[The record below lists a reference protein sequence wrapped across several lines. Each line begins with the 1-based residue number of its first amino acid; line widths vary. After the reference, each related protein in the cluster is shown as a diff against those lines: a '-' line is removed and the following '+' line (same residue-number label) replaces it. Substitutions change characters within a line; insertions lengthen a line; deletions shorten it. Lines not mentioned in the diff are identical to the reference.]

1 MRLQSGKRIK
11 RFHALCASV
20 PLCEI
25 IPVVMFVFGLGCCRP
40 LFAAQVAD
48 LSRDGIGITVDA
60 EPETVD
66 PGRDF
71 FVTVTVN
78 SPAGQTATLPDLR
91 TRFQGFQV
99 AEDFTEDPLPGA
111 DGGTT
116 LVSRWRLVP
125 EPMARKYRLAPFVVS
140 VADQEP
146 QAANREPRTFYTAPV
161 LFAPPA
167 ARASVTGDMEVEPKR
182 DLPPL
187 SWKLVGVCAAI
198 LAGVLLVAA
207 IAYLV
212 IRKIRTMVRIH
223 RMSPIERAMYELE
236 QLLKKGLPGRG
247 FYKDFYVELTMVV
260 RRYIERRHAVRAPNL
275 TTDEFLRAARD
286 NPAFTRE
293 AIAELKNFLESADMV
308 KFAGVEATPEMA
320 DAATGKARDYLT
332 TDSAQPQEGATK

>member
-1 MRLQSGKRIK
+1 MLWRGCGL
-11 RFHALCASV
+11 
-20 PLCEI
+20 
-25 IPVVMFVFGLGCCRP
+25 VFLAAAGLGP
-40 LFAAQVAD
+40 LPAAQVAD

-71 FVTVTVN
+71 FVTVTLK

-99 AEDFTEDPLPGA
+99 AEDFTEDPMPDAG
-111 DGGTT
+111 GGTT

-125 EPMARKYRLAPFVVS
+125 EPMAKKYRLAPFVV
-140 VADQEP
+140 
-146 QAANREPRTFYTAPV
+146 NNFYTAPV

-167 ARASVTGDMEVEPKR
+167 ARESVTGDMEVEPKR

-187 SWKLVGVCAAI
+187 SWKLVGICSAI
-198 LAGVLLVAA
+198 LAGVALIAA
-207 IAYLV
+207 VAYLV
-212 IRKIRTMVRIH
+212 IRKIRAMVRIH

-275 TTDEFLRAARD
+275 TTDEFLRAARE
-286 NPAFTRE
+286 NPAFSRE

-320 DAATGKARDYLT
+320 DSATGKARDYLKA
-332 TDSAQPQEGATK
+332 DSSQPSAAESAPQQQNGGSAK

>member
-1 MRLQSGKRIK
+1 MRLQSGQTVKV
-11 RFHALCASV
+11 FHALCASV
-20 PLCEI
+20 PLCEK
-25 IPVVMFVFGLGCCRP
+25 IPAALFLLGIGLGWP
-40 LFAAQVAD
+40 LFGAQVAD
-48 LSRDGIGITVDA
+48 LSRDGIGITVEA

-71 FVTVTVN
+71 TVTVTVK
-78 SPAGQTATLPDLR
+78 SPAGQTVALPDLR

-99 AEDFTEDPLPGA
+99 AEDFTEEPLADA

-116 LVSRWRLVP
+116 LISRWRLVP
-125 EPMARKYRLAPFVVS
+125 EPMAKKYRLAPFVI
-140 VADQEP
+140 
-146 QAANREPRTFYTAPV
+146 NNFYTAPV
-161 LFAPPA
+161 LFAPPP
-167 ARASVTGDMEVEPKR
+167 ARETVTGDMEIEPKR

-187 SWKLVGVCAAI
+187 SWKLVGICGAI
-198 LAGVLLVAA
+198 LAAFALVVAL
-207 IAYLV
+207 AYLV

-260 RRYIERRHAVRAPNL
+260 RRYIERRHEVRAPNL
-275 TTDEFLRAARD
+275 TTDEFLRAARE

-332 TDSAQPQEGATK
+332 ADSAQPQEGASR

>member
-1 MRLQSGKRIK
+1 MNCDLSLIRHVGRLAFLGV
-11 RFHALCASV
+11 AS
-20 PLCEI
+20 
-25 IPVVMFVFGLGCCRP
+25 FSP
-40 LFAAQVAD
+40 LFAAQVTD

-71 FVTVTVN
+71 FVTVTVK
-78 SPAGQTATLPDLR
+78 SPAGQAATLPDLR

-99 AEDFTEDPLPGA
+99 AEDFAEDPLPAA
-111 DGGTT
+111 DGSTT

-125 EPMARKYRLAPFVVS
+125 EPMAKKYRLAPFVVS

-146 QAANREPRTFYTAPV
+146 QAASQEPRTFYTSPV

-167 ARASVTGDMEVEPKR
+167 KREAVTGEMEVEPER

-187 SWKLVGVCAAI
+187 SWKLVGICAAI
-198 LAGVLLVAA
+198 LAGVLLFAV

-236 QLLKKGLPGRG
+236 LLLKKGLPGRG

-275 TTDEFLRAARD
+275 TTDEFLRAARE

-320 DAATGKARDYLT
+320 DAATGKAKDYLV
-332 TDSAQPQEGATK
+332 TDSAQPREGAAK

>member
-1 MRLQSGKRIK
+1 MSKQCLAHG
-11 RFHALCASV
+11 ALCLVLGASA
-20 PLCEI
+20 C
-25 IPVVMFVFGLGCCRP
+25 LGVSP

-48 LSRDGIGITVDA
+48 LSRDGIGITVEA

-71 FVTVTVN
+71 TVTVTVK

-99 AEDFTEDPLPGA
+99 AEDFTEEPLADA

-125 EPMARKYRLAPFVVS
+125 EPMAKKYRLAPFVVS
-140 VADQEP
+140 VAQERDP
-146 QAANREPRTFYTAPV
+146 PAPGTEQQASSTFYTSPV
-161 LFAPPA
+161 LFASPA
-167 ARASVTGDMEVEPKR
+167 ARASVTGDMEIEPKR

-187 SWKLVGVCAAI
+187 SWKLVGICGAI
-198 LAGVLLVAA
+198 LAAFALVVAL
-207 IAYLV
+207 AYLA
-212 IRKIRTMVRIH
+212 IRKIRTMVRVH

-260 RRYIERRHAVRAPNL
+260 RRYIERRHDVRAPNL
-275 TTDEFLRAARD
+275 TTDEFLRAARE

-332 TDSAQPQEGATK
+332 TDSREARQTTSH

>member
-1 MRLQSGKRIK
+1 MARARTIVAAVAVLAGGVA
-11 RFHALCASV
+11 FASSY
-20 PLCEI
+20 
-25 IPVVMFVFGLGCCRP
+25 
-40 LFAAQVAD
+40 D
-48 LSRDGIGITVDA
+48 LSRDDVKVTVETQPDA
-60 EPETVD
+60 VD

-71 FVTVTVN
+71 FVTLTL
-78 SPAGQTATLPDLR
+78 SAPAGQSVELPDLR

-99 AEDFTEDPLPGA
+99 AEDFTEDPLKAA
-111 DGGTT
+111 DGSTT

-125 EPMARKYRLAPFVVS
+125 EPMARKYRLAPFVI
-140 VADQEP
+140 
-146 QAANREPRTFYTAPV
+146 NNFYTSPV
-161 LFAPPA
+161 LFEPPPKREA
-167 ARASVTGDMEVEPKR
+167 VTGEMEIAPKR

-187 SWKLVGVCAAI
+187 SWKLVLSALC
-198 LAGVLLVAA
+198 LVLSACGIGCLVWL
-207 IAYLV
+207 IV
-212 IRKIRTMVRIH
+212 RKIRTMVRIH

-275 TTDEFLRAARD
+275 TTDEFLRAARE

-332 TDSAQPQEGATK
+332 TDSSQPQEGAAK

>member
-1 MRLQSGKRIK
+1 MRANLVRGYGVALTCCVAS
-11 RFHALCASV
+11 HALVAV
-20 PLCEI
+20 
-25 IPVVMFVFGLGCCRP
+25 
-40 LFAAQVAD
+40 QVAD
-48 LSRDGIGITVDA
+48 LSRDGIGITVSA

-66 PGRDF
+66 PARDF
-71 FVTVTVN
+71 FVTVTVK
-78 SPAGQTATLPDLR
+78 SPAGQVAALPDLR

-99 AEDFTEDPLPGA
+99 AEDFTEDPLPDA

-125 EPMARKYRLAPFVVS
+125 EPVARKYRLAPFVVS
-140 VADQEP
+140 VAQKGDESAQS
-146 QAANREPRTFYTAPV
+146 TFYTAPV
-161 LFAPPA
+161 LFSPPA
-167 ARASVTGDMEVEPKR
+167 RREAATGDMELDPKR

-187 SWKLVGVCAAI
+187 SWKLAGVCAAI
-198 LAGVLLVAA
+198 LSGVLLLAA

-275 TTDEFLRAARD
+275 TTDEFLRAARE
-286 NPAFTRE
+286 NPAFTPDS
-293 AIAELKNFLESADMV
+293 IAELKNFLESADMV

-320 DAATGKARDYLT
+320 DAATGKAKDYLV
-332 TDSAQPQEGATK
+332 TDSAQPQEGTSK

>member
-1 MRLQSGKRIK
+1 MLWRGCGLAFLAMAG
-11 RFHALCASV
+11 
-20 PLCEI
+20 
-25 IPVVMFVFGLGCCRP
+25 FGP
-40 LFAAQVAD
+40 ISAAQVAD
-48 LSRDGIGITVDA
+48 LSRDGVGIIVDA

-71 FVTVTVN
+71 FVTVTVK

-99 AEDFTEDPLPGA
+99 AEDFTEDPLPDA

-125 EPMARKYRLAPFVVS
+125 EPMAKKYRLAPFVI
-140 VADQEP
+140 
-146 QAANREPRTFYTAPV
+146 NNFYTAPV

-167 ARASVTGDMEVEPKR
+167 ARESVTGDMEVAPKR

-187 SWKLVGVCAAI
+187 SWKLVGICAMALVVLAAI
-198 LAGVLLVAA
+198 LA

-212 IRKIRTMVRIH
+212 VRKIRTMVRIH

-236 QLLKKGLPGRG
+236 LLLKKGLPGRG

-275 TTDEFLRAARD
+275 TTDEFLRAARE

-320 DAATGKARDYLT
+320 DAATGKAKDYLVA
-332 TDSAQPQEGATK
+332 DSAQPQEGASK